1 VTLQAGL
8 HVGVLAGDYHQDPC
22 QQPSLSASIANIL
35 VSQTP
40 LHAWTAHPKLNP
52 AFRRKTD
59 EKFDLGTAAHA
70 MLLEGD
76 GEKIAVV
83 AADDWRTKA
92 AKEQRDEARADGKV
106 PLLAVQAGELFEM
119 VAAAQTQLA
128 AFNLD
133 PPCFTEGHPEHTLIW
148 DEDGVTCRARLD
160 WLRDDYAAIDDYKTT
175 SASADPSRWVRTMY
189 GLGGDVQAAFY
200 LRGCERVLNVRPEW
214 RYVVQE
220 TYPPYALSVVTLA
233 ASVLE
238 VGGDKVEKAIRIW
251 RDCLERDEWP
261 AYPAV
266 AERVEIPAYEE
277 TRWLERDA
285 A

>member
-1 VTLQAGL
+1 VILQAGL
-8 HVGVLAGDYHQDPC
+8 HAGVLAGEYHEDPC
-22 QQPSLSASIANIL
+22 EQPSLSASIANVL

-40 LHAWTAHPKLNP
+40 RHAWTAHPRLNP
-52 AFRRKTD
+52 DFRRQEDPKYD
-59 EKFDLGTAAHA
+59 IGIAAHA
-70 MLLEGD
+70 LLLEGRS
-76 GEKIAVV
+76 KIEVV
-83 AADDWRTKA
+83 AAEDWRSKI
-92 AKEQRDEARADGKV
+92 AKEQRDIARADGKI
-106 PLLAVQAGELFEM
+106 PLLAPQAHDLFEM
-119 VAAAQTQLA
+119 VKAAKYQVAE
-128 AFNLD
+128 FNLEPSLFAD
-133 PPCFTEGHPEHTLIW
+133 GHPEHTLIW

-160 WLRDDYAAIDDYKTT
+160 WLRDDHAAIDDYKTT

-200 LRGCERVLNVRPEW
+200 LRGCEKVLGVRPDW

-238 VGGDKVEKAIRIW
+238 VGADKVEKAIRIW